1 VSSVRT
7 QYLLK
12 GEPCRSIADP
22 DAVRLDNPE
31 LLRDRF
37 RRENGNKLLDDFQHP
52 RLVLPDQPKYHNAR
66 GTVRWVGLDIGEVQ
80 IQGHEHA
87 MLFLADLK
95 DSRILLAAQRLVED
109 ADGIVTVLAKE
120 LRFLLGQILVDLES
134 HAALRPGNSTIRS
147 RASSAA

>member
-1 VSSVRT
+1 
-7 QYLLK
+7 
-12 GEPCRSIADP
+12 
-22 DAVRLDNPE
+22 
-31 LLRDRF
+31 
-37 RRENGNKLLDDFQHP
+37 
-52 RLVLPDQPKYHNAR
+52 
-66 GTVRWVGLDIGEVQ
+66 
-80 IQGHEHA
+80 

-134 HAALRPGNSTIRS
+134 HAALRTGNSTIRS